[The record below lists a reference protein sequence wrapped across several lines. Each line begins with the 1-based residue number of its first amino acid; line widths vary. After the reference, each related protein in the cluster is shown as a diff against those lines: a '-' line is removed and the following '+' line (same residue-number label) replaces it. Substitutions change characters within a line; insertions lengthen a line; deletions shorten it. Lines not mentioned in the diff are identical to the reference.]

1 MKKTELA
8 IICLIYSALFLVACK
23 SKPYNAETKELDV
36 LLTAQFGQSLAQD
49 KAIYLL
55 IPSCQCKNCILLNG
69 KNLNPKLK
77 EHLYVITSLD
87 TVNFKNFSHTL
98 YDQNDKVMKLS
109 FLNYANQI
117 VFVDSGH
124 IQNIIR
130 LTNFNTQMD
139 SIQQSFM
146 R

>member
-1 MKKTELA
+1 MKKHIST
-8 IICLIYSALFLVACK
+8 IILTFSLLLFAACQ
-23 SKPYNAETKELDV
+23 SKPYSAETKELDA
-36 LLTAQFGQSLAQD
+36 LLHTQFGQSLAQD

-69 KNLNPKLK
+69 KNLNPNFK

-98 YDQNDKVMKLS
+98 YDEKDKIMKLS

-139 SIQQSFM
+139 SIQQSFL
-146 R
+146 

>member
-1 MKKTELA
+1 MKIKSP
-8 IICLIYSALFLVACK
+8 IIYLTFSLLLLVACK
-23 SKPYNAETKELDV
+23 SKPYQAETKELDA
-36 LLTAQFGQSLAQD
+36 LLNTQFGQSLVQD

-69 KNLNPKLK
+69 KNLNPDFK

-87 TVNFKNFSHTL
+87 TINFKNFSHTL
-98 YDQNDKVMKLS
+98 YDEKDKVMKLS

-130 LTNFNTQMD
+130 LTNFNLQMD
-139 SIQQSFM
+139 SIQQSVW
-146 R
+146 